1 MLWYIIDGW
10 NVVHSIPSVKSSP
23 LPIRDLIF
31 FIRRFKLTGSNN
43 NRVTIVFDGYFDMP
57 NMAGIDKGFEVIFSG
72 DKSADEVIKEKV
84 RRYKKKYQIV
94 MVSNDNQIIDYVK
107 LQGVRILRVNDFLNK
122 VKKKKTKDSP
132 TGKYI
137 TYKEEEEIN
146 SELRKI
152 WL

>member
-10 NVVHSIPSVKSSP
+10 NVVHSIPSVKDSP

-43 NRVTIVFDGYFDMP
+43 NKVTIVFDGYFDTA
-57 NMAGIDKGFEVIFSG
+57 NMAGIDKSFEVIFSG
-72 DKSADEVIKEKV
+72 DKSADEIIKDKV
-84 RRYKKKYQIV
+84 RNYKKKYQIV

-107 LQGVRILRVNDFLNK
+107 IQGVTILRVNDFLNK
-122 VKKKKTKDSP
+122 AKKKRRQDYRNDKC
-132 TGKYI
+132 I